1 MSIHQQINF
10 VGKLREDDG
19 AKMFFIA
26 EKQQKTNLKFSK
38 DTLNVTERYKQ
49 WSIKK
54 YWIYWMNQA
63 IPNLWQEN
71 GTLSM
76 INQMWIIL

>member
-38 DTLNVTERYKQ
+38 DTLNVTE
-49 WSIKK
+49 
-54 YWIYWMNQA
+54 
-63 IPNLWQEN
+63 
-71 GTLSM
+71 
-76 INQMWIIL
+76 

>member
-1 MSIHQQINF
+1 MSRNNDYTTRNLLDYSQQRNYYKPIISRQKNMSIPQQINF

-38 DTLNVTERYKQ
+38 DTLNVTE
-49 WSIKK
+49 
-54 YWIYWMNQA
+54 
-63 IPNLWQEN
+63 
-71 GTLSM
+71 
-76 INQMWIIL
+76 